1 MPALAP
7 HRDPGGGT
15 AVSLVEYISMALQVL
30 LVSAIAFVVMCV
42 IASVVRF
49 QQRTRDIAELAPE
62 RKLGMDGF
70 RILVASLLGA
80 GRREPGPMAVGVARL
95 DGGPDG
101 EAAAAA
107 FRREVA
113 ERLGA
118 RVRATDAVRWID
130 EHRLG
135 LLVQAPLPRVERVL
149 GRWLDRARADLARVR
164 DGAALQMGVS
174 LVPTHGV
181 AGERVITAA
190 IDALEALDGDA
201 PLGWAAGGPP
211 AAGQEAP
218 RSTPTEPLAG
228 VAEDQRH
235 LADPVTGLLAAKQ
248 LPAMLHKRVSAS
260 RRQRE
265 PVSVLCLEIQHLA
278 RYRDHFGEEGVNTM
292 LAHLGARLQGAV
304 RETDLPAR
312 AEDDVLVLVLGCAA
326 APALGVGERVVSGL
340 QGLSIPVGDAAVQ
353 VELRGG
359 VAGSPDHGHA
369 GRILLERARL
379 ALGAARTATAGTC
392 RLYEEAMGAPAR
404 APVSTE
410 TF

>member
-1 MPALAP
+1 
-7 HRDPGGGT
+7 
-15 AVSLVEYISMALQVL
+15 VSLVEYIAMAMQVL

-42 IASVVRF
+42 ITSVVRF
-49 QQRTRDIAELAPE
+49 QQRTRDVTELAPE
-62 RKLGMDGF
+62 RLLGMDGF
-70 RILVASLLGA
+70 RILVASALGA
-80 GRREPGPMAVGVARL
+80 GRREPEPMAVGVARL
-95 DGGPDG
+95 DGGPNG
-101 EAAAAA
+101 GAAAVA

-130 EHRLG
+130 DHRLG
-135 LLVQAPLPRVERVL
+135 LLLRAPLPRVQRVL
-149 GRWLDRARADLARVR
+149 GRWLEGARDDLARVR
-164 DGAALQMGVS
+164 DGAALRMGVS

-181 AGERVITAA
+181 AGELVIAAA
-190 IDALEALDGDA
+190 IDAMEALDGDD

-218 RSTPTEPLAG
+218 PSTPADPLAG

-260 RRQRE
+260 HRQGE

-292 LAHLGARLQGAV
+292 LAHVGARLQGAV

-312 AEDDVLVLVLGCAA
+312 AEEDVLVVLLGCAA
-326 APALGVGERVVSGL
+326 APALAVGERVVSGL
-340 QGLSIPVGDAAVQ
+340 QALSIPVGEAAVQ

-369 GRILLERARL
+369 GRLLLERARL
-379 ALGAARTATAGTC
+379 ALGAARADAPGTC
-392 RLYEEAMGAPAR
+392 RLYEEAMGATAR